1 MDSKTKK
8 KVIAIGVPILIL
20 VAFISAAASFGNNNL
35 SGTTPTTTVKAA
47 ATAIVYGAANAV
59 VENYTGY
66 GNLTISTSD
75 PNTIATMNVTLTKL
89 ESNGSIYTYIYANGV
104 YQVEMGTA
112 NLYGLKNMT
121 SGVGNAVVSGI
132 EYVSIPKE
140 VTMRYG
146 TQQVLVSIPA
156 ANYPVYVRSIEPVG
170 TSFPVKI
177 TAQVTA
183 NGTVFNNQ
191 IELQSAG

>member
-1 MDSKTKK
+1 MDSETKK
-8 KVIAIGVPILIL
+8 KIIAIGGPIVIL

-35 SGTTPTTTVKAA
+35 SGTKPTTTIKTA
-47 ATAIVYGAANAV
+47 ATAIIYGAANAV

-66 GNLTISTSD
+66 GNLTIGTSD
-75 PNTIATMNVTLTKL
+75 PNAIAVMNATLTKL
-89 ESNGSIYTYIYANGV
+89 ESNGSIYTYIYANGA
-104 YQVEMGTA
+104 YQVELGTA
-112 NLYGLKNMT
+112 SLYGLKNMT
-121 SGVGNAVVSGI
+121 SGIGNAVVSGT

-146 TQQVLVSIPA
+146 AQQVLVSVPA
-156 ANYPVYVRSIEPVG
+156 AYYPIYVRSIDPIG

>member
-1 MDSKTKK
+1 MDSETKK
-8 KVIAIGVPILIL
+8 RIIAIGGPIVILI
-20 VAFISAAASFGNNNL
+20 AFISAAASFGNNNL
-35 SGTTPTTTVKAA
+35 SGTGSTTTAKGV

-66 GNLTISTSD
+66 GNLTVGTSD
-75 PNTIATMNVTLTKL
+75 PNTITAMNATLTKL

-104 YQVEMGTA
+104 YQVELGTA
-112 NLYGLKNMT
+112 SLYGLKNMT
-121 SGVGNAVVSGI
+121 SGMGNAMVSGA

-146 TQQVLVSIPA
+146 TQQVLVSVPA
-156 ANYPVYVRSIEPVG
+156 QYYPVYVRSVQPIG

-183 NGTVFNNQ
+183 NGTVFDNQ
-191 IELQSAG
+191 IELKSA